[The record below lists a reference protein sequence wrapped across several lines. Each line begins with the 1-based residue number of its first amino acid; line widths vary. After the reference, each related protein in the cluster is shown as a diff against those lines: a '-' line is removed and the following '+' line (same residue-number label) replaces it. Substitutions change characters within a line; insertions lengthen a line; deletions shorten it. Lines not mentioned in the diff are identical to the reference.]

1 MALERVDKGLI
12 TNTSLEYENEVKPYL
27 NADKELKR
35 ILQSN
40 NMELEDLF
48 HALAIDCEI
57 LCIVNFTQV
66 NDCCKYVRKKY
77 LSYYYNLASHTHIS
91 YIRVTFSFMK
101 SRPSRALE
109 RASQ

>member
-1 MALERVDKGLI
+1 MLSAEFGVSNSVANYMTLVFFPTGISKLRMALERVDKGLI

-48 HALAIDCEI
+48 HALAIGCEI

-77 LSYYYNLASHTHIS
+77 LSYFCN
-91 YIRVTFSFMK
+91 
-101 SRPSRALE
+101 
-109 RASQ
+109 